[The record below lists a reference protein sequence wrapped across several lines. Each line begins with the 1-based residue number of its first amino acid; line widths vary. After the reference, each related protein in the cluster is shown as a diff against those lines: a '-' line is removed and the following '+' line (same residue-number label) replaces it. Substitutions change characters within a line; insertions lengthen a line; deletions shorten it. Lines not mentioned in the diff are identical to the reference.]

1 MNNAIKDIALKGL
14 VAGSL
19 GSLLS
24 TVVLALAGRR
34 QAGSAAAPVN
44 AVSHW
49 YWGDEALQRQETD
62 AAHTAVGYVT
72 HHGASVFWASLYAA
86 AVHGRPALQTAPAT
100 AVGAL
105 ATSALACFVD
115 YKLTP
120 KRLTPGFEHR
130 LDTGAMVGV
139 YAAMAVGVAAGA
151 LLMRER
157 AGTQKRQARQPEIP
171 TEGQPQGPQRGSAG
185 VHRVR
190 PYPATVQTTN
200 D

>member
-1 MNNAIKDIALKGL
+1 MNKALKDIALKGL

-24 TVVLALAGRR
+24 TAVLLLAGRR

-49 YWGDEALQRQETD
+49 YWGDEALRRRKTD
-62 AAHTAVGYVT
+62 AAHTGLGYLT

-86 AVHGRPALQTAPAT
+86 AIHDRPALQTAPAT
-100 AVGAL
+100 LAGAL
-105 ATSALACFVD
+105 ATSAIACVVD

-130 LDTGAMVGV
+130 LGTGAMVGV
-139 YAAMAVGVAAGA
+139 YAAMALGVAAGA
-151 LLMRER
+151 MLTRRR
-157 AGTQKRQARQPEIP
+157 AVRGATRQPEIP
-171 TEGQPQGPQRGSAG
+171 TPGASALSHRGSLAL
-185 VHRVR
+185 HKVR
-190 PYPATVQTTN
+190 PYPSIPQEPK
-200 D
+200 